1 MIGYIY
7 AWLAS
12 QVVCQILK
20 TKKITDMLNLTKQ
33 FSLSLSLSLS
43 LYIYIYIY
51 IYIYLTDNGDYRKF
65 FKGFI
70 KTLEYVD
77 IKKKKKKKK
86 NFVV

>member
-20 TKKITDMLNLTKQ
+20 TQKITDMLNLTKR
-33 FSLSLSLSLS
+33 FSLSLSL
-43 LYIYIYIY
+43 YIY

-70 KTLEYVD
+70 KTLEYMD
-77 IKKKKKKKK
+77 IKKKKKKRIL
-86 NFVV
+86 